1 VNDQERRA
9 EMLKAAIAKQD
20 RRAAV
25 LLGAE
30 TRLGNADKVLEEA
43 FAAPAYE
50 PPMPVVPPW
59 WRRVLTRKP
68 KPTPAQVRKRPSS
81 TRPTG

>member
-1 VNDQERRA
+1 VNEQERRA
-9 EMLKAAIAKQD
+9 QMLKAAIAKQD

-30 TRLGNADKVLEEA
+30 TRLGNADKVLEET

-50 PPMPVVPPW
+50 PPAPVVPPW
-59 WRRVLTRKP
+59 WRRVLTRKSKQAP
-68 KPTPAQVRKRPSS
+68 PQVRQRPPS
-81 TRPTG
+81 TRPMG